1 MTSDSTLLHRP
12 TEALILP
19 TKRRFFPFK
28 IPNFHTQLRNYI
40 STADS
45 DRIYVVVERTVWSIH
60 ISAQKRESLAVIP
73 FEPRC
78 LVAAHGWIVVGG
90 PENGECAFIRIG
102 DHGMQV
108 YDDAPFQTDVDSA
121 LPLDLDPPSSMTSP
135 GDFNGESAS
144 TRYRSNRA
152 SPEVELHRFGGSIVN
167 SVAIHRFYGGNEDLA
182 DEDVVVL
189 SNNDRTVT
197 VYSLT
202 RAKVLKVLHHP
213 TCMNYATVSPD
224 SKLLTAVG
232 DENHAY
238 FYEITR
244 DLESSGTTASGEK
257 LTGWEWELINR
268 LEMNIGLRADDAC
281 CFTVAFSPSSRLCAI
296 GSQSG
301 IITIIDLESIY
312 KNFGDSEDD
321 SAILCQFPA
330 SRSCAEGGAV
340 RCMAFSP
347 EPWDLLVWLE
357 GHGRAGVADVRQHF
371 MRRQILSLD
380 SNDSQLQEV
389 YTDLSTENLER
400 HPLNDDLLETSPR
413 DRLDHEDF
421 QIERNGEGTE
431 QSSLRESLIQDLT
444 ERERLIMEFLN
455 TARWTS
461 RLEEG
466 LTERPERPART
477 SLQPQ
482 PVARPRNHGSTDS
495 ATRTHRPTTPP
506 LHHYDSS
513 DFSRDSH
520 LGRTLSNPRRRSSVV
535 VSQGSRPSEAT
546 SSPHDRQ
553 SGITLSYSTS
563 HSELTPLRSEIT
575 SRAGANP
582 EVVNNETIIPTE
594 ATRSSNPSLDIHGL
608 THRSQQPSS
617 IPRRIERPQTGA
629 ERRYDTSRLTTYEI
643 RANVAA
649 ERLRRQRQ
657 IANEVHNRS
666 FEREQRHRQ
675 QLLGFEQTHSPRW
688 IRNIINELPDRNSM
702 HGPGAEEPD
711 STAGVGWGTDGR
723 TLYIATLEGIFE
735 FTLNIHDRKTF
746 PIFSCR

>member
-19 TKRRFFPFK
+19 NKRRFFPFK

-40 STADS
+40 STVDP
-45 DRIYVVVERTVWSIH
+45 DRIYVVVERIVYSIH
-60 ISAQKRESLAVIP
+60 ISEQKRESVAVIP

-78 LVAAHGWIVVGG
+78 LVAGYGWIVVGG

-102 DHGMQV
+102 DGGMQV
-108 YDDAPFQTDVDSA
+108 HGDAPFQTDVDSA
-121 LPLDLDPPSSMTSP
+121 LPFDLDPRPSMTS

-144 TRYRSNRA
+144 TRYRSSRS

-167 SVAIHRFYGGNEDLA
+167 SVTIHRFYGGSEDLA
-182 DEDVVVL
+182 DEDIVVL

-202 RAKVLKVLHHP
+202 RAKVLKVLHHS
-213 TCMNYATVSPD
+213 TCMNYATISPD

-244 DLESSGTTASGEK
+244 DLESSSGTTESGQK

-268 LEMNIGLRADDAC
+268 LELNIGLRADDAC
-281 CFTVAFSPSSRLCAI
+281 CFTVAFSPSGRLCAI

-301 IITIIDLESIY
+301 IITIIDVESIY
-312 KNFGDSEDD
+312 KSFGDSEDD
-321 SAILCQFPA
+321 SPVLCQFPA

-340 RCMAFSP
+340 RCLAFSP
-347 EPWDLLVWLE
+347 EPWDLLIWLE

-371 MRRQILSLD
+371 MRRQILNLD
-380 SNDSQLQEV
+380 SDDPQLEEV
-389 YTDLSTENLER
+389 YTDFSTENLER
-400 HPLNDDLLETSPR
+400 HPLGEDLLETPPR
-413 DRLDHEDF
+413 VRLDNEDF
-421 QIERNGEGTE
+421 PIERNEEQTE
-431 QSSLRESLIQDLT
+431 RSSLRESLIQDLT

-466 LTERPERPART
+466 LTERPERPARA

-482 PVARPRNHGSTDS
+482 LVARPQNHGSTDGT
-495 ATRTHRPTTPP
+495 TRNNRPTSP
-506 LHHYDSS
+506 LHRYDPS
-513 DFSRDSH
+513 DVSRDSH
-520 LGRTLSNPRRRSSVV
+520 LGRTASNPRRQSSVV
-535 VSQGSRPSEAT
+535 VSQGSHPSEGM
-546 SSPHDRQ
+546 SSHPDRQ

-563 HSELTPLRSEIT
+563 HSELTPLRSEMISRFGADPEAANTET
-575 SRAGANP
+575 S
-582 EVVNNETIIPTE
+582 IPTE
-594 ATRSSNPSLDIHGL
+594 GTGPSNPSLDTHGL
-608 THRSQQPSS
+608 NHRSQRSSS

-629 ERRYDTSRLTTYEI
+629 ERRYDNSRLTTYEI

-688 IRNIINELPDRNSM
+688 IRNIINDLPNRNSTNSC
-702 HGPGAEEPD
+702 GAEEPD
-711 STAGVGWGTDGR
+711 STAGVGWGADGR
-723 TLYIATLEGIFE
+723 TLYIATMEGIFE
-735 FTLNIHDRKTF
+735 FPLNIHDRKTF

>member
-40 STADS
+40 STADA
-45 DRIYVVVERTVWSIH
+45 DRIYVVVERIVYAIH
-60 ISAQKRESLAVIP
+60 VSAQKRESVAVIP

-78 LVAAHGWIVVGG
+78 LAAGHGWIAVGG

-102 DHGMQV
+102 DHESRGHGN
-108 YDDAPFQTDVDSA
+108 APSFQAEVDSA
-121 LPLDLDPPSSMTSP
+121 LPLDLDPPSLMTSP
-135 GDFNGESAS
+135 TDFNSESMS
-144 TRYRSNRA
+144 TRYRSSRT

-167 SVAIHRFYGGNEDLA
+167 SVVIHRFYGGSEDLA
-182 DEDVVVL
+182 DEDIAVL

-197 VYSLT
+197 VYSLS
-202 RAKVLKVLHHP
+202 RAKVLKILHHP
-213 TCMNYATVSPD
+213 TCMNYATISPD

-244 DLESSGTTASGEK
+244 DLESTATTESGER
-257 LTGWEWELINR
+257 LTGWDWELINR
-268 LEMNIGLRADDAC
+268 LELQIGLRADDAC

-301 IITIIDLESIY
+301 IITVIDVPSIY
-312 KNFGDSEDD
+312 KDLSNSEDD
-321 SAILCQFPA
+321 TPVLCQFPA

-357 GHGRAGVADVRQHF
+357 GHGRAGVADVRQQF
-371 MRRQILSLD
+371 MRRQILHLD
-380 SNDSQLQEV
+380 SDDPKLQEV
-389 YTDLSTENLER
+389 YTEFSSENLER
-400 HPLNDDLLETSPR
+400 QALDEELLEATSR
-413 DRLDHEDF
+413 GRHDSEDF
-421 QIERNGEGTE
+421 LTERDGEETE
-431 QSSLRESLIQDLT
+431 RSSLRESLIQDLT

-466 LTERPERPART
+466 LTERPERPARA
-477 SLQPQ
+477 SLHPE
-482 PVARPRNHGSTDS
+482 PGTRPRSHVSTGGAS
-495 ATRTHRPTTPP
+495 RTNRPTSP

-513 DFSRDSH
+513 DVSRDSH
-520 LGRTLSNPRRRSSVV
+520 LSRTASHPRRQSSVV
-535 VSQGSRPSEAT
+535 LSQGSRSSEAA
-546 SSPHDRQ
+546 SSRPDRQ
-553 SGITLSYSTS
+553 SSITLSYSTS
-563 HSELTPLRSEIT
+563 PSELPSLASEII
-575 SRAGANP
+575 SRAGADPDAGNS
-582 EVVNNETIIPTE
+582 E
-594 ATRSSNPSLDIHGL
+594 
-608 THRSQQPSS
+608 PSS
-617 IPRRIERPQTGA
+617 SISRRFERTQHGT
-629 ERRYDTSRLTTYEI
+629 ERRHDTSRLTTYEI

-688 IRNIINELPDRNSM
+688 IRNIINDLPDRTSM

-711 STAGVGWGTDGR
+711 STAGVGWGADGR

-735 FTLNIHDRKTF
+735 FQLNTHDRKTF
-746 PIFSCR
+746 PIFRCR

>member
-19 TKRRFFPFK
+19 NKQRFFPFK

-40 STADS
+40 STADP
-45 DRIYVVVERTVWSIH
+45 DRIYVVVERIVYSIH
-60 ISAQKRESLAVIP
+60 ISGQKRETVAVIP

-78 LVAAHGWIVVGG
+78 LVAGHGWIVVGG

-102 DHGMQV
+102 DRGMQIHS
-108 YDDAPFQTDVDSA
+108 DAPFQTDVDTA
-121 LPLDLDPPSSMTSP
+121 LPSI
-135 GDFNGESAS
+135 S
-144 TRYRSNRA
+144 TRGQACLRGISMANLRQPGIGAAGPPRSRA
-152 SPEVELHRFGGSIVN
+152 PQVREN
-167 SVAIHRFYGGNEDLA
+167 LA

-202 RAKVLKVLHHP
+202 RAKVLKVLHHS
-213 TCMNYATVSPD
+213 TS
-224 SKLLTAVG
+224 VG

-244 DLESSGTTASGEK
+244 DLESSGTTESGEK

-268 LEMNIGLRADDAC
+268 LEMDIGLRADDAC

-301 IITIIDLESIY
+301 IITIINVESIY
-312 KNFGDSEDD
+312 KNFGDSDGD
-321 SAILCQFPA
+321 SAVLCQFSA

-347 EPWDLLVWLE
+347 EPWDLL
-357 GHGRAGVADVRQHF
+357 RTSKR
-371 MRRQILSLD
+371 
-380 SNDSQLQEV
+380 N
-389 YTDLSTENLER
+389 
-400 HPLNDDLLETSPR
+400 PLGDDLLETPPR
-413 DRLDHEDF
+413 VRLDHEDF
-421 QIERNGEGTE
+421 SIERNGEQTDR
-431 QSSLRESLIQDLT
+431 SSLRESLIQDLT

-466 LTERPERPART
+466 LTERPERPARA
-477 SLQPQ
+477 SLLPQ
-482 PVARPRNHGSTDS
+482 SAARSQNHGSTDGT
-495 ATRTHRPTTPP
+495 TRTNRPTSP
-506 LHHYDSS
+506 LHRYDPS
-513 DFSRDSH
+513 DVSRDSQ
-520 LGRTLSNPRRRSSVV
+520 LGRTAFNPRRQSSVV

-546 SSPHDRQ
+546 SPHDRQ

-563 HSELTPLRSEIT
+563 HSELTPLRSEMI
-575 SRAGANP
+575 SRGGADP
-582 EVVNNETIIPTE
+582 ESANNETSIPTE
-594 ATRSSNPSLDIHGL
+594 ATGPSNPSLDIHGL
-608 THRSQQPSS
+608 NHRSQRSSS

-675 QLLGFEQTHSPRW
+675 QLLGFEQTHSP
-688 IRNIINELPDRNSM
+688 
-702 HGPGAEEPD
+702 
-711 STAGVGWGTDGR
+711 AGSET
-723 TLYIATLEGIFE
+723 
-735 FTLNIHDRKTF
+735 
-746 PIFSCR
+746 

>member
-40 STADS
+40 STADP
-45 DRIYVVVERTVWSIH
+45 DRIYVVVERIVYSIH
-60 ISAQKRESLAVIP
+60 ISGQKRESVAVIP

-78 LVAAHGWIVVGG
+78 LVAGHGWIVVGG

-102 DHGMQV
+102 DRGMQV
-108 YDDAPFQTDVDSA
+108 HGDAPFHDVDSA
-121 LPLDLDPPSSMTSP
+121 LPLDLDPPSSMTS
-135 GDFNGESAS
+135 GDFNSESAS
-144 TRYRSNRA
+144 TRYRSSRS

-167 SVAIHRFYGGNEDLA
+167 SVTIHRFYGGSEDLA

-213 TCMNYATVSPD
+213 TCMNYATISPD

-244 DLESSGTTASGEK
+244 DLESSGTTESGEK

-301 IITIIDLESIY
+301 IITIVDVESIY
-312 KNFGDSEDD
+312 NHLGDSEDD
-321 SAILCQFPA
+321 SPIICQFPA

-371 MRRQILSLD
+371 MRRQILHLNSD
-380 SNDSQLQEV
+380 DPELQEV
-389 YTDLSTENLER
+389 YTDFSIENLER
-400 HPLNDDLLETSPR
+400 HPLGDDLPETPPR
-413 DRLDHEDF
+413 VRLDNEDF
-421 QIERNGEGTE
+421 PTERNGEQTE
-431 QSSLRESLIQDLT
+431 RSSLRESLIQDLT

-466 LTERPERPART
+466 LTERPERPARAN
-477 SLQPQ
+477 LQPQ
-482 PVARPRNHGSTDS
+482 AVTRPQNHGSPDGT
-495 ATRTHRPTTPP
+495 TRTHRPTSPMRR
-506 LHHYDSS
+506 YDSS
-513 DFSRDSH
+513 DVSRDSH
-520 LGRTLSNPRRRSSVV
+520 LGRAVSNPRRQNSVV
-535 VSQGSRPSEAT
+535 ISQGNRPSEAT
-546 SSPHDRQ
+546 SSHHDRQ
-553 SGITLSYSTS
+553 PGITLSYSTS
-563 HSELTPLRSEIT
+563 HSELTPIRSEIISRSGADPEAANSET
-575 SRAGANP
+575 S
-582 EVVNNETIIPTE
+582 IPTE
-594 ATRSSNPSLDIHGL
+594 ATGASNPSLDMHGL
-608 THRSQQPSS
+608 SHRSQRSSS
-617 IPRRIERPQTGA
+617 IPRRIERQQTGA
-629 ERRYDTSRLTTYEI
+629 ERRHDTSRLTTYEI

-688 IRNIINELPDRNSM
+688 IRNIINDLPDRNPIN
-702 HGPGAEEPD
+702 GCGAEEPD
-711 STAGVGWGTDGR
+711 STAGVGWGADGR

-735 FTLNIHDRKTF
+735 FPLNIHDRKTF

>member
-28 IPNFHTQLRNYI
+28 IPNLFVDKSAYLPTV
-40 STADS
+40 DP
-45 DRIYVVVERTVWSIH
+45 DRIYVVVERIVYSIH
-60 ISAQKRESLAVIP
+60 ISGQKRETVAVIP

-78 LVAAHGWIVVGG
+78 LVAGHGWIVVGG

-102 DHGMQV
+102 DRGMQV
-108 YDDAPFQTDVDSA
+108 HDDAPFQTNVDNT
-121 LPLDLDPPSSMTSP
+121 LPLDLDLQSSMTS
-135 GDFNGESAS
+135 GDFDGEIAS
-144 TRYRSNRA
+144 TRYRSSRS

-167 SVAIHRFYGGNEDLA
+167 SVTIHRFYGGNEDFA

-202 RAKVLKVLHHP
+202 RAKVLTVLHHS
-213 TCMNYATVSPD
+213 TGMNYATISPD

-238 FYEITR
+238 FYEISR
-244 DLESSGTTASGEK
+244 DLESSGTTEFGEK
-257 LTGWEWELINR
+257 LTGWEWELTNR
-268 LEMNIGLRADDAC
+268 LEMDIGLRAEDAC

-301 IITIIDLESIY
+301 IITIIDVESIH
-312 KNFGDSEDD
+312 KKFGDSDDD
-321 SAILCQFPA
+321 SPVLCQFSA
-330 SRSCAEGGAV
+330 SRSYAEGGAV
-340 RCMAFSP
+340 RCMVFSP

-357 GHGRAGVADVRQHF
+357 AHGRAGVADVRQQF
-371 MRRQILSLD
+371 MRRQILHLD
-380 SNDSQLQEV
+380 SDDPQLQEV
-389 YTDLSTENLER
+389 HTDFATENLER
-400 HPLNDDLLETSPR
+400 NPLGDDLLETPPR
-413 DRLDHEDF
+413 VRLDHEDF
-421 QIERNGEGTE
+421 PMERNIE
-431 QSSLRESLIQDLT
+431 QAERSSLRESLIQDLT

-466 LTERPERPART
+466 LTERPERPARA
-477 SLQPQ
+477 SLQSQ
-482 PVARPRNHGSTDS
+482 LVARSQNQGSTDGT
-495 ATRTHRPTTPP
+495 TRTNLPTSP
-506 LHHYDSS
+506 LHRYDAS
-513 DFSRDSH
+513 DVPRDSQ
-520 LGRTLSNPRRRSSVV
+520 LSRTASNPRRQSSVV
-535 VSQGSRPSEAT
+535 VSQGSRPSEVT
-546 SSPHDRQ
+546 SPHDRQ
-553 SGITLSYSTS
+553 SGIILNYSTS
-563 HSELTPLRSEIT
+563 HSELTPLRSEMI
-575 SRAGANP
+575 SRDGADP
-582 EVVNNETIIPTE
+582 EAANNETSVPTE
-594 ATRSSNPSLDIHGL
+594 ATGSSNPSLDVHGMN
-608 THRSQQPSS
+608 HRSQRSSS
-617 IPRRIERPQTGA
+617 ISRRIERLQTGA

-688 IRNIINELPDRNSM
+688 IRNIINDLPERNSSN
-702 HGPGAEEPD
+702 GCGAEEPG
-711 STAGVGWGTDGR
+711 STAGVGWGADGR

-735 FTLNIHDRKTF
+735 FSLNIHDRKTF

>member
-19 TKRRFFPFK
+19 NKQRFFPFK

-40 STADS
+40 STADP
-45 DRIYVVVERTVWSIH
+45 DRIYVVVERIVYSIH
-60 ISAQKRESLAVIP
+60 ISGQKRETVAVIP

-78 LVAAHGWIVVGG
+78 LVAGHGWIVVGG

-102 DHGMQV
+102 DRGMQIHS
-108 YDDAPFQTDVDSA
+108 DAPFQTDVDTA
-121 LPLDLDPPSSMTSP
+121 LPLDLDPRPSMPS
-135 GDFNGESAS
+135 GDFDGESAP
-144 TRYRSNRA
+144 TRYRSSRS

-167 SVAIHRFYGGNEDLA
+167 SVTIHRFYGDSENLA

-202 RAKVLKVLHHP
+202 RAKVLKVLHHS
-213 TCMNYATVSPD
+213 TW
-224 SKLLTAVG
+224 

-244 DLESSGTTASGEK
+244 DLESSGTTESGEK

-268 LEMNIGLRADDAC
+268 LEMDIGLRADDAC

-301 IITIIDLESIY
+301 IITIINVESIY
-312 KNFGDSEDD
+312 KNFGDSDGD
-321 SAILCQFPA
+321 SAVLCQFSA

-357 GHGRAGVADVRQHF
+357 AHGRAGVADVRQQF
-371 MRRQILSLD
+371 MRRQILHLD
-380 SNDSQLQEV
+380 SNDPQLQEV
-389 YTDLSTENLER
+389 YTDFSTENLER
-400 HPLNDDLLETSPR
+400 NPLGDDLLETPPR
-413 DRLDHEDF
+413 VRLDHEDF
-421 QIERNGEGTE
+421 PIERNGEQTDR
-431 QSSLRESLIQDLT
+431 SSLRESLIQDLT

-466 LTERPERPART
+466 LTERPERPARA
-477 SLQPQ
+477 SLLPQ
-482 PVARPRNHGSTDS
+482 SAARSQNHGSTDGT
-495 ATRTHRPTTPP
+495 TRTNRPTSP
-506 LHHYDSS
+506 LHRYDPS
-513 DFSRDSH
+513 DVSRDSQ
-520 LGRTLSNPRRRSSVV
+520 LGRTAFNPRRQSSVV

-546 SSPHDRQ
+546 SPHDRQ

-563 HSELTPLRSEIT
+563 HSELTPLRSEMI
-575 SRAGANP
+575 SRGGADP
-582 EVVNNETIIPTE
+582 ESANNETSIPTE
-594 ATRSSNPSLDIHGL
+594 ATGPSNPSLDIHGL
-608 THRSQQPSS
+608 NHRSQRSSS

-688 IRNIINELPDRNSM
+688 IRNIINDLPDRNSTN
-702 HGPGAEEPD
+702 GCGAEEPD
-711 STAGVGWGTDGR
+711 STAGVGWGADGR

-735 FTLNIHDRKTF
+735 FPLNIHDRKTF